1 MTGERITSQGGVLV
15 IGGEKKLAEGGYPLQ
30 LQKNHRGITTKNW
43 VSVIKNKR
51 KNIAKGRGFEFR
63 PDCSEEYV

>member
-30 LQKNHRGITTKNW
+30 LQKNHRITVLYNRTPSII
-43 VSVIKNKR
+43 VPHAPVQSVVLR
-51 KNIAKGRGFEFR
+51 APLHLYAAGW
-63 PDCSEEYV
+63 